1 MKPATAPIDPQMME
15 ALSGMERP
23 IPGQSLT
30 SDPENPQAYEQAPKH
45 TDLRKAQ
52 EEIMSKL
59 MEEENYMPI
68 MSVIQEEDASIMEV
82 TQNLLYSGFRA
93 GMWNP
98 DMMMLL
104 VEPTAYMVMALAERA
119 GIDYEVTHDPDAED
133 GEVLEGNEGDRL
145 SKLQSQMNKKAPK
158 SLNENKLPPKVQEML
173 DEAPTSLLAPKE
185 ETMPEEAEAP
195 TQEPASLLGAQ
206 TNAV

>member
-1 MKPATAPIDPQMME
+1 MRPNTAPMDPQMME

-68 MSVIQEEDASIMEV
+68 MSLIQEEDASIMEV
-82 TQNLLYSGFRA
+82 TQNLLYSGFRE

-98 DMMMLL
+98 DMMLLL
-104 VEPTAYMVMALAERA
+104 VEPTAYMLMALAERA
-119 GIDYEVTHDPDAED
+119 GVEYEVTHDPDAMED
-133 GEVLEGNEGDRL
+133 NPEDSMDGLK
-145 SKLQSQMNKKAPK
+145 SLQDQMKKKAPT

-173 DEAPTSLLAPKE
+173 EEAPTSLLAPKE
-185 ETMPEEAEAP
+185 EAMPEEAEAP